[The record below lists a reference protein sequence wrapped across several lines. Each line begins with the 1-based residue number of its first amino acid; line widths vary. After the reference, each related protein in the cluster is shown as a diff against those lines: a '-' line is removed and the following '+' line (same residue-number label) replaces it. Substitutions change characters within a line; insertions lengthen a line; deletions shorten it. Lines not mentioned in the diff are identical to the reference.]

1 MEQRRSGRQKCS
13 KGGEKLIRISQLKL
27 PITHTKAQLEKKI
40 AKTLKN
46 PGEGNSYGFS
56 FVNIMLLLLTFL
68 ASFCSSLIVTSTVYT
83 KILSFLCLQSRDCFF
98 IS

>member
-46 PGEGNSYGFS
+46 TRNSFTLRDKKD
-56 FVNIMLLLLTFL
+56 NLWT
-68 ASFCSSLIVTSTVYT
+68 ADT
-83 KILSFLCLQSRDCFF
+83 KIDKILCYIL
-98 IS
+98 

>member
-46 PGEGNSYGFS
+46 PGNSFTYE
-56 FVNIMLLLLTFL
+56 IKKQ
-68 ASFCSSLIVTSTVYT
+68 SL
-83 KILSFLCLQSRDCFF
+83 DCRHKNDYVFF
-98 IS
+98 YDREICIGKFIDSHRC

>member
-46 PGEGNSYGFS
+46 PGNSF
-56 FVNIMLLLLTFL
+56 T
-68 ASFCSSLIVTSTVYT
+68 
-83 KILSFLCLQSRDCFF
+83 
-98 IS
+98 